1 MNRFLKLVQQKE
13 FFKEHRRVL
22 VALSGG
28 KDSMTLFNWLYT
40 YRKELEVEL
49 FTAHVNYGLRDVADW
64 EEEQLKQKM
73 TELQIELEVAH
84 YDSDEKFS
92 EEAGR
97 NMRYEFFRQVMA
109 DKNCTALVTAHHKG
123 DQVETVLMRE
133 ITGRR
138 LRHLTGIPER
148 QAFGTGELIRP
159 LLTFS
164 KADFDAEEY
173 FEDVTNAGTDYLRN
187 RVRNQY
193 IPALTQENP
202 QFSEAIVS
210 MSQEITLAFSVIKDK
225 IAELEIIKDEINLKL
240 FLRQSRALQHFILQE
255 YLEKFPDL
263 QVSKAK
269 FSELLWIIERPQ
281 QYRSELSSAYFFVKN
296 DQYFM
301 IVPNQPFPKKEIE
314 IREDDPKDASFM
326 RVDLPMEGE
335 IEIRKRQPGDYILI
349 NGHHKKLRKFFIE
362 QHVPLEKRENLLI
375 LVEKDIY
382 AITDLTVSD
391 LSKALKNDKMKRTL
405 WVKPTI
411 REDIDNA

>member
-193 IPALTQENP
+193 IPALTKENP

-314 IREDDPKDASFM
+314 IRENDPKDASFM

>member
-1 MNRFLKLVQQKE
+1 
-13 FFKEHRRVL
+13 
-22 VALSGG
+22 
-28 KDSMTLFNWLYT
+28 
-40 YRKELEVEL
+40 
-49 FTAHVNYGLRDVADW
+49 
-64 EEEQLKQKM
+64 
-73 TELQIELEVAH
+73 
-84 YDSDEKFS
+84 
-92 EEAGR
+92 
-97 NMRYEFFRQVMA
+97 MA

-255 YLEKFPDL
+255 YLGKFPDL

-314 IREDDPKDASFM
+314 IRENDPKDASFM

>member
-1 MNRFLKLVQQKE
+1 MNRFLKLVQQKG

-40 YRKELEVEL
+40 YRKELEIEL

-64 EEEQLKQKM
+64 EEEQLKKKM
-73 TELQIELEVAH
+73 AELQVELEVAH
-84 YDSDEKFS
+84 YDSGEKFS

-97 NMRYEFFRQVMA
+97 MMRYEFFRQVME
-109 DKNCTALVTAHHKG
+109 DKKCTALVTAHHKG

-148 QAFGTGELIRP
+148 QVFGSGELIRP
-159 LLTFS
+159 LLTFN
-164 KADFDAEEY
+164 KADFDVEEY

-187 RVRNQY
+187 RIRNQY

-202 QFSEAIVS
+202 QFSEAIID
-210 MSQEITLAFSVIKDK
+210 MSQEISLAFSVIKDK
-225 IAELEIIKDEINLKL
+225 IAELNIIKNEINLKI
-240 FLRQSRALQHFILQE
+240 FLRQSKALQHFILQE

-296 DQYFM
+296 AQHFM
-301 IVPNQPFPKKEIE
+301 IVPNQPSPKKELD
-314 IREDDPKDASFM
+314 IREEDPKDPSFM
-326 RVDLPMEGE
+326 RVDLPMEGD
-335 IEIRKRQPGDYILI
+335 IEIRQRQPGDYILM

-382 AITDLTVSD
+382 AVTDLTVSD

>member
-73 TELQIELEVAH
+73 AELQIELEVAH

-109 DKNCTALVTAHHKG
+109 NKNCTALVTAHHKG

-281 QYRSELSSAYFFVKN
+281 QYRSELSNAYFFVKN

>member
-1 MNRFLKLVQQKE
+1 MNRFLKLVQQKG

-28 KDSMTLFNWLYT
+28 KDSMTLFNWLYA
-40 YRKELEVEL
+40 YRKELEIEL

-64 EEEQLKQKM
+64 EEEQLKKKM
-73 TELQIELEVAH
+73 AELQVELEVAH
-84 YDSDEKFS
+84 YDSGEKFS

-97 NMRYEFFRQVMA
+97 MMRYEFFRQVME
-109 DKNCTALVTAHHKG
+109 DKKCTALVTAHHKG

-148 QAFGTGELIRP
+148 QVFGSGELIRP
-159 LLTFS
+159 LLTFN

-187 RVRNQY
+187 RIRNQY

-202 QFSEAIVS
+202 QFSEAIID
-210 MSQEITLAFSVIKDK
+210 MSQEISLAFSVIKDK
-225 IAELEIIKDEINLKL
+225 IAELDIIKNEINLKI
-240 FLRQSRALQHFILQE
+240 FLRQSKALQHFILQE

-296 DQYFM
+296 DQHFM
-301 IVPNQPFPKKEIE
+301 IVPNQPSPKKEID
-314 IREDDPKDASFM
+314 IREEDPKDPSFM
-326 RVDLPMEGE
+326 RVDLPMEGD
-335 IEIRKRQPGDYILI
+335 IEIRQRQPGDYILM

-382 AITDLTVSD
+382 AVTDLTVSD

>member
-73 TELQIELEVAH
+73 AELQIELEVAH

-281 QYRSELSSAYFFVKN
+281 QYRSELSNAYFFVKN

-391 LSKALKNDKMKRTL
+391 LSKALKNDKMKRML

>member
-148 QAFGTGELIRP
+148 QAFGSGELIRP

-240 FLRQSRALQHFILQE
+240 FFRQSRALQHFILQE

>member
-148 QAFGTGELIRP
+148 QAFGSGELIRP

-240 FLRQSRALQHFILQE
+240 FFRQSKALQHFILQE

-314 IREDDPKDASFM
+314 IRENDPKDASFM

>member
-73 TELQIELEVAH
+73 ADLQIELEVAH

-164 KADFDAEEY
+164 KDDFDAEEY

-281 QYRSELSSAYFFVKN
+281 QYRSELSNAYFFVKN

-314 IREDDPKDASFM
+314 IRENDPKDASFM

-335 IEIRKRQPGDYILI
+335 IEIRKRQPRDYILI

>member
-73 TELQIELEVAH
+73 ADLQIELEIAH

-281 QYRSELSSAYFFVKN
+281 QYRSELSNAYFFVKN

-314 IREDDPKDASFM
+314 IRENDPKDASFM

>member
-314 IREDDPKDASFM
+314 IRENDPKDASFM

-375 LVEKDIY
+375 LVDKDIY

>member
-109 DKNCTALVTAHHKG
+109 DKNCTALVTAHHKD

-314 IREDDPKDASFM
+314 IRENDPKDASFM

>member
-73 TELQIELEVAH
+73 ADLQIEFEVAH

-281 QYRSELSSAYFFVKN
+281 QYRSELSNAYFFVKN

-314 IREDDPKDASFM
+314 IMEDDPKDASFM

>member
-148 QAFGTGELIRP
+148 QAFGSGELIRP

-314 IREDDPKDASFM
+314 IRENDPKDASFM

>member
-1 MNRFLKLVQQKE
+1 MNRFIKLVQQKG

-28 KDSMTLFNWLYT
+28 KDSMTLFNWLYA
-40 YRKELEVEL
+40 YRKELEIEL

-64 EEEQLKQKM
+64 EEEQLKKKM
-73 TELQIELEVAH
+73 AELQVELEVAH
-84 YDSDEKFS
+84 YDSGEKFS

-97 NMRYEFFRQVMA
+97 MMRYEFFRQVME
-109 DKNCTALVTAHHKG
+109 DKKCTALVTAHHKG

-148 QAFGTGELIRP
+148 QVFGSGELIRP
-159 LLTFS
+159 LLTFN

-187 RVRNQY
+187 RIRNQY

-202 QFSEAIVS
+202 QFSEAIID
-210 MSQEITLAFSVIKDK
+210 MSQEISLAFSVIKDK
-225 IAELEIIKDEINLKL
+225 IAELDIIKNEINLKI
-240 FLRQSRALQHFILQE
+240 FLRQSKALQHFILQE

-296 DQYFM
+296 DQHFM
-301 IVPNQPFPKKEIE
+301 IVPNQPSPKKEID
-314 IREDDPKDASFM
+314 IREEDPKDPSFM
-326 RVDLPMEGE
+326 RVDLPMEGD
-335 IEIRKRQPGDYILI
+335 IEIRQRQPGDYILM

-382 AITDLTVSD
+382 AVTDLTVSD

>member
-1 MNRFLKLVQQKE
+1 MNRFIKLVQQKE

-148 QAFGTGELIRP
+148 QAFGSGELIRP

-240 FLRQSRALQHFILQE
+240 FFRQSKALQHFILQE

-314 IREDDPKDASFM
+314 IRENDPKDASFM

>member
-73 TELQIELEVAH
+73 ADLQIELEVAH

-210 MSQEITLAFSVIKDK
+210 MSQEVTLAFSVIKDK

-281 QYRSELSSAYFFVKN
+281 QYRSELSNAYFFVKN

>member
-1 MNRFLKLVQQKE
+1 MNRFLKLVQQKG

-28 KDSMTLFNWLYT
+28 KDSMTLFNWLYA
-40 YRKELEVEL
+40 YRKELEIEL

-64 EEEQLKQKM
+64 EEEQLKKKM
-73 TELQIELEVAH
+73 AALQVELEVAH
-84 YDSDEKFS
+84 YDSGEKFS

-97 NMRYEFFRQVMA
+97 MMRYEFFRQVME
-109 DKNCTALVTAHHKG
+109 DKKCTALVTAHHKG

-148 QAFGTGELIRP
+148 QVFGSGELIRP
-159 LLTFS
+159 LLTFN

-187 RVRNQY
+187 RIRNQY

-202 QFSEAIVS
+202 QFSEAIID
-210 MSQEITLAFSVIKDK
+210 MSQEISLAFSVIKDK
-225 IAELEIIKDEINLKL
+225 IAELDIIKNEINLKI
-240 FLRQSRALQHFILQE
+240 FLRQSKALQHFILQE

-296 DQYFM
+296 DQHFM
-301 IVPNQPFPKKEIE
+301 IVPNQPSPKKEID
-314 IREDDPKDASFM
+314 IREEDPKDPSFM
-326 RVDLPMEGE
+326 RVDLPMEGD
-335 IEIRKRQPGDYILI
+335 IEIRQRQPGDYILM

-382 AITDLTVSD
+382 AVTDLTVSD

>member
-1 MNRFLKLVQQKE
+1 MNRFLKLVQQKG

-28 KDSMTLFNWLYT
+28 KDSMTLFNWLYA
-40 YRKELEVEL
+40 YRKELEIEL

-64 EEEQLKQKM
+64 EEEQLKKKM
-73 TELQIELEVAH
+73 AELQVELEVAH
-84 YDSDEKFS
+84 YDSGEKFS

-97 NMRYEFFRQVMA
+97 MMRYEFFRQVME
-109 DKNCTALVTAHHKG
+109 DKKCTALVTAHHKG

-148 QAFGTGELIRP
+148 QVFGSGELIRP
-159 LLTFS
+159 LLTFN

-187 RVRNQY
+187 RIRNQY
-193 IPALTQENP
+193 IPALTKENP
-202 QFSEAIVS
+202 QFSEAIID
-210 MSQEITLAFSVIKDK
+210 MSQEISLAFSVIKDK
-225 IAELEIIKDEINLKL
+225 IAELDIIKNEINLKI
-240 FLRQSRALQHFILQE
+240 FLRQSKALQHFILQE
-255 YLEKFPDL
+255 YLGKFPDL

-296 DQYFM
+296 DQDFM
-301 IVPNQPFPKKEIE
+301 IVPNQPSPKKEID
-314 IREDDPKDASFM
+314 IREEDPKDPSFM
-326 RVDLPMEGE
+326 RVDLPMEGD
-335 IEIRKRQPGDYILI
+335 IEIRQRQPGDYILM

-382 AITDLTVSD
+382 AVTDLTVSD

>member
-73 TELQIELEVAH
+73 ADLQIELEVAH

-164 KADFDAEEY
+164 KDDFDAEEY

-281 QYRSELSSAYFFVKN
+281 QYRSELSNAYFFVKN

-314 IREDDPKDASFM
+314 IRENDPKDASFM

>member
-240 FLRQSRALQHFILQE
+240 FLRQSRALRHFILQE

-314 IREDDPKDASFM
+314 IRENDPKDASFM

>member
-73 TELQIELEVAH
+73 ADLQIELEVAH

-164 KADFDAEEY
+164 KDDFDAEEY

-281 QYRSELSSAYFFVKN
+281 QYRSELSNAYFFVKN

-314 IREDDPKDASFM
+314 IRENDPKDASFM

-391 LSKALKNDKMKRTL
+391 LSKALKNDKIKRTL

>member
-281 QYRSELSSAYFFVKN
+281 QYRSELSNAYFFVKN

-314 IREDDPKDASFM
+314 IMEDDPKDASFM

>member
-1 MNRFLKLVQQKE
+1 MNRFLKLVQQKG

-28 KDSMTLFNWLYT
+28 KDSMTLFNWLYA
-40 YRKELEVEL
+40 YRKELEIEL

-64 EEEQLKQKM
+64 EEEQLKKKM
-73 TELQIELEVAH
+73 AELQVELEVAH
-84 YDSDEKFS
+84 YDSGEKFS
-92 EEAGR
+92 EAAGR
-97 NMRYEFFRQVMA
+97 IMRYEFFRQVME
-109 DKNCTALVTAHHKG
+109 DKKCTALVTAHHKG

-148 QAFGTGELIRP
+148 QVFGSGELIRP
-159 LLTFS
+159 LLTFN

-187 RVRNQY
+187 RIRNQY

-202 QFSEAIVS
+202 QFSEAIID
-210 MSQEITLAFSVIKDK
+210 MSQEISLAFSVIKDK
-225 IAELEIIKDEINLKL
+225 IAELDIIKNEINLKI
-240 FLRQSRALQHFILQE
+240 FLRQSKALQHFILQE

-296 DQYFM
+296 DQDFM
-301 IVPNQPFPKKEIE
+301 IVPNQPSPKKEID
-314 IREDDPKDASFM
+314 IREEDPKDPSFM
-326 RVDLPMEGE
+326 RVDLPMEGD
-335 IEIRKRQPGDYILI
+335 IEIRQRQPGDYILM

-382 AITDLTVSD
+382 AVTDLTVSD

>member
-73 TELQIELEVAH
+73 ADLQIELEVAH

-164 KADFDAEEY
+164 KDDFDAEEY

-281 QYRSELSSAYFFVKN
+281 QYRSELSNAYFFVKN

-314 IREDDPKDASFM
+314 IKEDDPKDASFM

-362 QHVPLEKRENLLI
+362 QHVPLEKRENILI

>member
-301 IVPNQPFPKKEIE
+301 IVSNQPFPKKEIE
-314 IREDDPKDASFM
+314 IRENDPKDASFM

>member
-28 KDSMTLFNWLYT
+28 KDSMTLFNWLYN

-73 TELQIELEVAH
+73 ADLQIELEVAH

-164 KADFDAEEY
+164 KDDFDAEEY

-281 QYRSELSSAYFFVKN
+281 QYRSELSNAYFFVKN

-314 IREDDPKDASFM
+314 IRENDPKDASFM

>member
-1 MNRFLKLVQQKE
+1 MNRFLKLVQQKG

-28 KDSMTLFNWLYT
+28 KDSMTLFNWLYA
-40 YRKELEVEL
+40 YRKELEIEL
-49 FTAHVNYGLRDVADW
+49 FTAHVNYGLRNVADW
-64 EEEQLKQKM
+64 EEEQLKKKM
-73 TELQIELEVAH
+73 AELQVELEVAH
-84 YDSDEKFS
+84 YDSGEKFS

-97 NMRYEFFRQVMA
+97 MMRYEFFRQVME
-109 DKNCTALVTAHHKG
+109 DKKCTALVTAHHKG
-123 DQVETVLMRE
+123 DQVETVFMRE

-148 QAFGTGELIRP
+148 QVFGSGELIRP
-159 LLTFS
+159 LLTFN

-187 RVRNQY
+187 RIRNQY

-202 QFSEAIVS
+202 QFSEAIID
-210 MSQEITLAFSVIKDK
+210 MSQEISLAFSVIKDK
-225 IAELEIIKDEINLKL
+225 IAELDIIKNEINLKI
-240 FLRQSRALQHFILQE
+240 FLRQSKALQHFILQE

-296 DQYFM
+296 DQHFM
-301 IVPNQPFPKKEIE
+301 IVPNQPSPKKELD
-314 IREDDPKDASFM
+314 IREEDPKDPSFM
-326 RVDLPMEGE
+326 RVDLPMEGD
-335 IEIRKRQPGDYILI
+335 IEIRQRQPGDYILM

-382 AITDLTVSD
+382 AVTDLTVSD

>member
-73 TELQIELEVAH
+73 AELQIELEVAH

-281 QYRSELSSAYFFVKN
+281 QYRSELSNAYFFVKN

-314 IREDDPKDASFM
+314 IREDDPKDASFI

>member
-1 MNRFLKLVQQKE
+1 MNRFLKLVQQKG

-28 KDSMTLFNWLYT
+28 KDSMTLFNWLYA
-40 YRKELEVEL
+40 YRKELEIEL

-64 EEEQLKQKM
+64 EEEQLKKKM
-73 TELQIELEVAH
+73 AELQVELEVAH
-84 YDSDEKFS
+84 YDSGEKFS

-97 NMRYEFFRQVMA
+97 LMRYEFFRQVME
-109 DKNCTALVTAHHKG
+109 DKKCTALVTAHHKG

-148 QAFGTGELIRP
+148 QVFGSGELIRP
-159 LLTFS
+159 LLTFN

-187 RVRNQY
+187 RIRNQY

-202 QFSEAIVS
+202 QFSEAIID
-210 MSQEITLAFSVIKDK
+210 MSQEISLAFSVIKDK
-225 IAELEIIKDEINLKL
+225 IAELDIIKNEINLKI
-240 FLRQSRALQHFILQE
+240 FLRQSKALQHFILQE

-296 DQYFM
+296 DQHFM
-301 IVPNQPFPKKEIE
+301 IVPNQPSPKKELD
-314 IREDDPKDASFM
+314 IREEDPKDPSFM
-326 RVDLPMEGE
+326 RVDLPMEGD
-335 IEIRKRQPGDYILI
+335 IEIRQRQPGDYILM

-382 AITDLTVSD
+382 AVTDLTVSD

>member
-1 MNRFLKLVQQKE
+1 
-13 FFKEHRRVL
+13 
-22 VALSGG
+22 
-28 KDSMTLFNWLYT
+28 
-40 YRKELEVEL
+40 
-49 FTAHVNYGLRDVADW
+49 
-64 EEEQLKQKM
+64 KM
-73 TELQIELEVAH
+73 AELQVELEVAH

-97 NMRYEFFRQVMA
+97 LMRYEFFRQVME
-109 DKNCTALVTAHHKG
+109 DKKCTALVTAHHKG

-148 QAFGTGELIRP
+148 QVFGSGELIRP
-159 LLTFS
+159 LLTFN

-187 RVRNQY
+187 RIRNQY

-202 QFSEAIVS
+202 QFSEAIID
-210 MSQEITLAFSVIKDK
+210 MSQEISLAFSVIKDK
-225 IAELEIIKDEINLKL
+225 IAELDIIKNEINLKI
-240 FLRQSRALQHFILQE
+240 FLRQSKALQHFILQE

-296 DQYFM
+296 DQHFM
-301 IVPNQPFPKKEIE
+301 IVPNQPSPKKEID
-314 IREDDPKDASFM
+314 IREEDPKDPSFM
-326 RVDLPMEGE
+326 RVDLPMEGD
-335 IEIRKRQPGDYILI
+335 IEIRQRQPGDFILM

-382 AITDLTVSD
+382 AVTDLTVSD

>member
-1 MNRFLKLVQQKE
+1 MNRFLKLVQQKG

-28 KDSMTLFNWLYT
+28 KDSMTLFNWLYA
-40 YRKELEVEL
+40 YRKELEIEL

-64 EEEQLKQKM
+64 EEERLKKKM
-73 TELQIELEVAH
+73 EELQVELEVAH
-84 YDSDEKFS
+84 YDSGEKFS

-97 NMRYEFFRQVMA
+97 LMRYEFFRQVME
-109 DKNCTALVTAHHKG
+109 DKKCTALVTAHHKG
-123 DQVETVLMRE
+123 DQVETVFMRE

-148 QAFGTGELIRP
+148 QVFGSGELIRP
-159 LLTFS
+159 LLTFN

-187 RVRNQY
+187 RIRNQY

-202 QFSEAIVS
+202 QFSEAIID
-210 MSQEITLAFSVIKDK
+210 MSQEISLAFSVIKDK
-225 IAELEIIKDEINLKL
+225 IAELDIIKNEINLKI
-240 FLRQSRALQHFILQE
+240 FLRQSKALQHFILQE

-296 DQYFM
+296 DQHFM
-301 IVPNQPFPKKEIE
+301 IVPNQPSPKKELD
-314 IREDDPKDASFM
+314 IREEDPKDPSFM
-326 RVDLPMEGE
+326 RVDLPMEGD
-335 IEIRKRQPGDYILI
+335 IEIRQRQPGDYILM

-382 AITDLTVSD
+382 AVTDLTVSD

>member
-1 MNRFLKLVQQKE
+1 MNRFLKLVQQKG

-28 KDSMTLFNWLYT
+28 KDSMTLFNWLYA
-40 YRKELEVEL
+40 YRKELEIEL

-64 EEEQLKQKM
+64 EEEQLKKKM
-73 TELQIELEVAH
+73 AELQVELEVAH
-84 YDSDEKFS
+84 YDSGEKFS

-97 NMRYEFFRQVMA
+97 MMRYEFFRQVME
-109 DKNCTALVTAHHKG
+109 DKKCTALVTAHHKG

-148 QAFGTGELIRP
+148 QVFGSGELIRP
-159 LLTFS
+159 LLTFN

-187 RVRNQY
+187 RIRNQY
-193 IPALTQENP
+193 IPALTKENP
-202 QFSEAIVS
+202 QFSEAIID
-210 MSQEITLAFSVIKDK
+210 MSQEISLAFSVIKDK
-225 IAELEIIKDEINLKL
+225 IAELDIIKNEINLKI
-240 FLRQSRALQHFILQE
+240 FLRQSKALQHFILQE

-296 DQYFM
+296 AQHFM
-301 IVPNQPFPKKEIE
+301 IVPNQPSPKKELD
-314 IREDDPKDASFM
+314 IREEDPKDPSFM
-326 RVDLPMEGE
+326 RVDLPMEGD
-335 IEIRKRQPGDYILI
+335 IEIRQRQPGDYILM

-382 AITDLTVSD
+382 AVTDLTVSD

>member
-73 TELQIELEVAH
+73 ADLQIELEVAH

-164 KADFDAEEY
+164 KDDFDAEEY

-187 RVRNQY
+187 RIRNQY

-281 QYRSELSSAYFFVKN
+281 QYRSELSNAYFFVKN

-314 IREDDPKDASFM
+314 IRENDPKDASFM

-335 IEIRKRQPGDYILI
+335 IEIRKRQPRDYILI

>member
-1 MNRFLKLVQQKE
+1 MNRFLKLVQQKG

-28 KDSMTLFNWLYT
+28 KDSMTLFNWLYA
-40 YRKELEVEL
+40 YRKELEIEL

-64 EEEQLKQKM
+64 EEEQLQKKM
-73 TELQIELEVAH
+73 AELHVELEVAH
-84 YDSDEKFS
+84 YDSGDKFS

-97 NMRYEFFRQVMA
+97 LMRYEFFRQVME
-109 DKNCTALVTAHHKG
+109 DKKCTALVTAHHKG
-123 DQVETVLMRE
+123 DQVETVFMRE

-148 QAFGTGELIRP
+148 QAFGSGELIRP
-159 LLTFS
+159 LLTFN

-187 RVRNQY
+187 RIRNQY
-193 IPALTQENP
+193 IPDLTQENP
-202 QFSEAIVS
+202 QFSEAIID
-210 MSQEITLAFSVIKDK
+210 MSQEISLAFSVIKDK
-225 IAELEIIKDEINLKL
+225 IAELDIIKNEINLKI
-240 FLRQSRALQHFILQE
+240 FLRQSKALQHFILQE

-296 DQYFM
+296 DQDFM
-301 IVPNQPFPKKEIE
+301 IVPNQPSPKKEID
-314 IREDDPKDASFM
+314 IREEDSKDPSFM

-335 IEIRKRQPGDYILI
+335 IEIRQRQPGDYILM

-382 AITDLTVSD
+382 AVTDVTVSD

>member
-1 MNRFLKLVQQKE
+1 MNRFLKLVQQKG

-28 KDSMTLFNWLYT
+28 KDSMTLFNWLYA
-40 YRKELEVEL
+40 YRKELEIEL

-64 EEEQLKQKM
+64 EEEQLKKKM
-73 TELQIELEVAH
+73 AELQVELEVAH
-84 YDSDEKFS
+84 YDSGEKFS

-97 NMRYEFFRQVMA
+97 MMRYEFFRQVME
-109 DKNCTALVTAHHKG
+109 DKKCTALVTAHHKG

-148 QAFGTGELIRP
+148 QVFGSGELIRP
-159 LLTFS
+159 LLTFN

-187 RVRNQY
+187 RIRNQY
-193 IPALTQENP
+193 ISALTQENP
-202 QFSEAIVS
+202 QFSEAIID
-210 MSQEITLAFSVIKDK
+210 MSQEISLAFSVIKDK
-225 IAELEIIKDEINLKL
+225 IAELDIIKNEINLKI
-240 FLRQSRALQHFILQE
+240 FLRQSKALQHFILQE

-296 DQYFM
+296 DQHFM
-301 IVPNQPFPKKEIE
+301 IVPNQPSPKKELD
-314 IREDDPKDASFM
+314 IREEDPKDPSFM
-326 RVDLPMEGE
+326 RVDLPMEGD
-335 IEIRKRQPGDYILI
+335 IEIRQRQPGDYILM

-382 AITDLTVSD
+382 AVTDLTVSD